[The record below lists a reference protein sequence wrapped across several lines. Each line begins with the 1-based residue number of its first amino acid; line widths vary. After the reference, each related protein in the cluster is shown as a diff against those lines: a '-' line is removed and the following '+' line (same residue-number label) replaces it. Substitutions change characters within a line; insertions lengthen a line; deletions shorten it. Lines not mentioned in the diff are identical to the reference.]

1 MHANKHESQALIIET
16 GAFKL
21 DPHTDAPLYI
31 EGLFGAAVHWI
42 CAGLDWRGQKHSDKH
57 QQHDSLIQ
65 SAGGPLEIR
74 LAWKTLEDLRAG
86 DWYGGKTNGGR
97 ACQALAAYNTVKDWA
112 LAGKPSP
119 SGPATPAMTP

>member
-1 MHANKHESQALIIET
+1 MYADKHESQALIIET

-31 EGLFGAAVHWI
+31 EGLFGAAAHWI

-57 QQHDSLIQ
+57 QQHDSLLK
-65 SAGGPLEIR
+65 SAGAPPEIPT
-74 LAWKTLEDLRAG
+74 AWRALEDLRAG
-86 DWYGGKTNGGR
+86 DWYGGRTNGARTGP
-97 ACQALAAYNTVKDWA
+97 ALRAYNVIKNWA

-119 SGPATPAMTP
+119 PDPATPTTAP